1 MFQRALICTD
11 FTDGIQRLAKFAP
24 SLAAG
29 GFQSLTFFHNVA
41 VDTERE
47 IPHIDPEVVAERK
60 QRILDLLR
68 GVPDTVE
75 VSVDVQTGRASDNI
89 LKLAKKCQA
98 DVIFLGSPT
107 RTMLEEKLFGSTTSW
122 LSEKT
127 QVPMLILRPQL
138 ISTYT
143 TEELELRCNHLFRY
157 LLIPYDGTQG
167 GKNIINYIR
176 NQVSN
181 NPASVLERVRLLWV
195 IDENIRRELQGDH
208 PVAQAEEDLAQVQS
222 ELADLGLV
230 VNTSVVEGDPMEQI
244 MAAAEAHDIG
254 AIAACS
260 RGTSGLMKWS
270 TPSFAREILRRSW
283 HPVLF
288 FPS

>member
-41 VDTERE
+41 VDAERE
-47 IPHIDPEVVAERK
+47 IPHIDPEVLAERK

-75 VSVDVQTGRASDNI
+75 VSVEVQVGRASDNI
-89 LKLAKKCQA
+89 LKLAKKRQA

-122 LSEKT
+122 LAEKT

-157 LLIPYDGTQG
+157 LLVPYDGTQG
-167 GKNIINYIR
+167 GKNVINYIR
-176 NQVSN
+176 RQVSN

-195 IDENIRRELQGDH
+195 IDENIRRELQGDR
-208 PVAQAEEDLAQVQS
+208 PQAQAQEALAEVQS

-230 VNTSVVEGDPMEQI
+230 VSTSVVEGNPMEQI
-244 MAAAEAHDIG
+244 MAAAEIHDIG

-260 RGTSGLMKWS
+260 RGAGGFIKWS